1 MAARNSIAREEGNEM
16 ITNPIAFGIAVFFA
30 LITIAPKRPGFGESM
45 KDYAATA
52 AGALIA
58 GFFAMLSVS
67 GPL

>member
-1 MAARNSIAREEGNEM
+1 MIA
-16 ITNPIAFGIAVFFA
+16 NPIAFGIAVFFA